1 MVMVSVMIRARN
13 RVRSFF
19 YISVSTCMGA
29 RRHGQEGALVPS
41 GNVVKCF
48 CALAVTTKRSVDEL
62 FMQYFHNLSSASGG
76 KGAQTP
82 TSAISLDPL
91 EVLSSPDP

>member
-1 MVMVSVMIRARN
+1 MVNVMIRARN
-13 RVRSFF
+13 RVRSYF

-29 RRHGQEGALVPS
+29 RRHGQEGALAPS

-48 CALAVTTKRSVDEL
+48 CALVVTAKRSVDEL
-62 FMQYFHNLSSASGG
+62 FMQYFHNLPSASGV

-82 TSAISLDPL
+82 TGAISLDPL
-91 EVLSSPDP
+91 GVLSSPDP